1 MQTMMRGKT
10 HHKRALVQ
18 NECSGIRRF
27 YCQSLPLLIVEI
39 WQRNDV
45 SDINLPSLLIPAP
58 EAFAP
63 HQWIAASKTRMKPR
77 ISCRLAPPR
86 RATSS
91 DDTGKL
97 G

>member
-45 SDINLPSLLIPAP
+45 SDVNLPSLLIPALRGIRPTSMDRGQQNADEAKNFLPTRSTP
-58 EAFAP
+58 EGDL
-63 HQWIAASKTRMKPR
+63 K
-77 ISCRLAPPR
+77 R
-86 RATSS
+86 RY
-91 DDTGKL
+91 G
-97 G
+97 